1 MASFTSCSDVHNEPV
16 NDNLYPKHMISDGEV
31 SLRLPWHSLS
41 PEEATAEL
49 DSSPGGLAG
58 EEAADRLTRHGPNQL
73 VGAPPVSPF
82 QLLLDE
88 FRTPLV
94 IVLLAAA
101 LVLVGVSVLG
111 EDSDQLVDAV
121 LIGLIVLL
129 NAGLGFTQNYR
140 ANRGIESLNRLAAL
154 SAEVLRDG
162 VPEKIDAKLV
172 VPGDVVLLEEGDR
185 VPADGRLLESVH
197 LRIDESALT
206 GESVPVAKTSASSP
220 EGAILAERFSMVY
233 SSTVVMRGRGRM
245 LVTDT
250 GMRTEV
256 GKIAEE
262 VQTTDDEPTV
272 FEREVGKLAVRIG
285 WAVAVLIAVVAGL
298 QLLIG
303 ELTVLE
309 TFITAVALAV
319 AAVPEGLPVVL
330 TLALAFGTRRILER
344 RALVRSLP
352 VVEIVG
358 AAQVICSD
366 KTGTIT
372 EGRMTVRQVST
383 ANEDVASDQV
393 AAEGGDGPLAMAVLA
408 AGLCNNAHRHPDHG
422 YVGDPTETAL
432 LELADRS
439 GASLE
444 SYERSAEIPFASE
457 RKMMSV
463 VAHHP
468 GDADGLML
476 TKGAPEV
483 VLPICDRLATPQ
495 GVVSLT
501 DEQRS
506 ALVEKN
512 RALAGQALRVLALA
526 YKPQGAQA
534 QPTEE
539 GLIFAGL
546 AAMSDPPRREAA
558 EAIAAARR
566 AGIRV
571 VMITGD
577 HTLTAAAIGR
587 EVGLEGE
594 TVEAKTLDEMDQD
607 RLGEVIRHTDIFARA
622 EPRHKVKILR
632 ALKEEHDVVVM
643 TGDGVNDA
651 PALHN
656 ADVGIA
662 MGIKGTDVARDTSDM
677 VLLDD
682 NFATIVS
689 AVEEG
694 RRIFGN
700 IKKFVNYLLTGNLA
714 EVLVILVSTVFGY
727 LPITAV
733 QILWINLVTDSG
745 PAVALA
751 VDPAPKGVMR
761 EPPSHGAVLGRS
773 MAALVGTVG
782 VIVSI
787 ILLATFFVALGL
799 WDLETARTATFTGFV
814 IHEYLRLLVIRVQEQ
829 MPPFTNKWLW
839 ISVTVSLLLQVGIIY
854 TSFGNIA
861 FGTVALGLGPWVI
874 LLAGLVVGFIT
885 TVLASRWVVRR
896 FGPL

>member
-1 MASFTSCSDVHNEPV
+1 MA
-16 NDNLYPKHMISDGEV
+16 
-31 SLRLPWHSLS
+31 RLG
-41 PEEATAEL
+41 
-49 DSSPGGLAG
+49 SSPGGLSD
-58 EEAADRLTRHGPNQL
+58 EQVADRLGEHGPNQL
-73 VGAPPVSPF
+73 VGAPPVSPYK
-82 QLLLDE
+82 LLLDE
-88 FRTPLV
+88 FRSPLV
-94 IVLLAAA
+94 IVLIAAA
-101 LVLVGVSVLG
+101 LVLIGVSVLG
-111 EDSDQLVDAV
+111 DDSDQLVDAV

-140 ANRGIESLNRLAAL
+140 ANRGIESLNQLAAL
-154 SAEVLRDG
+154 SAEVLRGG
-162 VPEKIDAKLV
+162 VREKIDAKLL
-172 VPGDVVLLEEGDR
+172 VPGDVVMLEEGDR
-185 VPADGRLLESVH
+185 VPADGRLVESIH
-197 LRIDESALT
+197 LRVDESALT
-206 GESVPVAKTSASSP
+206 GESVPVAKTGEPSP
-220 EGAILAERFSMVY
+220 EDAILAERSSMVY

-245 LVTDT
+245 VVTDT
-250 GMRTEV
+250 GMGTEV

-272 FEREVGKLAVRIG
+272 FQREVGKLAVRIG
-285 WAVAVLIAVVAGL
+285 WAVAILIAIVAGL

-303 ELTVLE
+303 DLSVLE
-309 TFITAVALAV
+309 TFITSVALAV

-358 AAQVICSD
+358 AAEVICSD

-372 EGRMTVRQVST
+372 EGRMTVRQIST
-383 ANEDVASDQV
+383 VVEDIDSEQV
-393 AAEGGDGPLAMAVLA
+393 GAGAADEPLSMSVLS
-408 AGLCNNAHRHPDHG
+408 AGLCNNAHRHPEHG

-432 LELADRS
+432 LEFAEHA
-439 GASLE
+439 GAVLE
-444 SYERSAEIPFASE
+444 GHERTAEIPFASE

-463 VAHHP
+463 VVRRP
-468 GDADGLML
+468 GDSGELML
-476 TKGAPEV
+476 AKGAPEV
-483 VLPICDRLATPQ
+483 VLPICDRLSTPE
-495 GVVSLT
+495 GVVPLG
-501 DEQRS
+501 DRQRS

-512 RALAGQALRVLALA
+512 RTLAGQALRVLALA
-526 YKPQGAQA
+526 YKPQVAGSE
-534 QPTEE
+534 PTEE

-546 AAMSDPPRREAA
+546 AAMSDPPRPEAA
-558 EAIAAARR
+558 EAIAAARK

-594 TVEAKTLDEMDQD
+594 TLEARALDEMDD
-607 RLGEVIRHTDIFARA
+607 ERLGEVVANTDIFARA

-632 ALKEEHDVVVM
+632 ALKENHEVVVM

-677 VLLDD
+677 VLMDD

-700 IKKFVNYLLTGNLA
+700 IKKFVNYLLTGNFA

-751 VDPAPKGVMR
+751 VDPAPKGAMK

-773 MAALVGTVG
+773 MSALVGVVG

-787 ILLATFFVALGL
+787 ILLATFFIAIDL
-799 WDLETARTATFTGFV
+799 WDLETARTMTFTGFV
-814 IHEYLRLLVIRVQEQ
+814 IHEYLRLLVIRVQER

-854 TSFGNIA
+854 TTFGKAA
-861 FGTVALGLGPWVI
+861 FGTVALGLGPWLI
-874 LLAGLVVGFIT
+874 LLGGLVVGFGAT
-885 TVLASRWVVRR
+885 LLAGNWVVRR

>member
-1 MASFTSCSDVHNEPV
+1 MW
-16 NDNLYPKHMISDGEV
+16 KGDG
-31 SLRLPWHSLS
+31 SLRSPWHSVLAD
-41 PEEATAEL
+41 EAMARL
-49 DSSPGGLAG
+49 DSSSIGLSG
-58 EEAADRLTRHGPNQL
+58 EQAADRLTRHGPNQL

-82 QLLLDE
+82 KLLFDE
-88 FRTPLV
+88 FRSPLV
-94 IVLLAAA
+94 VVLVAAA
-101 LVLVGVSVLG
+101 VVLIGVSVLG
-111 EDSDQLVDAV
+111 NDPDQLIDAV

-140 ANRGIESLNRLAAL
+140 ANRGIESLNQMAAL
-154 SAEVLRDG
+154 SAEVLRKG
-162 VPEKIDAKLV
+162 VRENIDAKLL
-172 VPGDVVLLEEGDR
+172 VPGDVVILEEGDR
-185 VPADGRLLESVH
+185 VPADGRLVESIH
-197 LRIDESALT
+197 LRVDESALT
-206 GESVPVAKTSASSP
+206 GESVPVAKTADPSP
-220 EGAILAERFSMVY
+220 TDAILAERFSMVY

-245 LVTDT
+245 VVTET
-250 GMRTEV
+250 GMGTEV

-262 VQTTDDEPTV
+262 VQTTDDAPTV
-272 FEREVGKLAVRIG
+272 FQREVGKLAVRIG
-285 WAVAVLIAVVAGL
+285 WAVAILIAIVAGL

-303 ELTVLE
+303 DLTVLE
-309 TFITAVALAV
+309 TFITSVALAV

-358 AAQVICSD
+358 AAEVICSD

-372 EGRMTVRQVST
+372 EGRMTVRHLST
-383 ANEDVASDQV
+383 VVEDTDSDRV
-393 AAEGGDGPLAMAVLA
+393 DAATADQPLSMSVLS
-408 AGLCNNAHRHPDHG
+408 AGLCNNAHRHPQHG

-432 LELADRS
+432 LEFANHA
-439 GASLE
+439 GAVLE
-444 SYERSAEIPFASE
+444 GYERSAEIPFASE

-463 VAHHP
+463 AVRQP
-468 GDADGLML
+468 GGTGELML

-483 VLPICDRLATPQ
+483 VLPICDRLSTPE
-495 GVVSLT
+495 GVMTLT
-501 DEQRS
+501 EPQRA

-512 RALAGQALRVLALA
+512 RTLAGQALRVLALA
-526 YKPQGAQA
+526 YKPLETGAE
-534 QPTEE
+534 PTEKE
-539 GLIFAGL
+539 LIFAGL
-546 AAMSDPPRREAA
+546 AAMSDPPRAEAA
-558 EAIAAARR
+558 EAIAAAQQ

-594 TVEAKTLDEMDQD
+594 TLESGALDEMDED
-607 RLGEVIRHTDIFARA
+607 RLGEVVEATDIFARA
-622 EPRHKVKILR
+622 EPRHKVNILR
-632 ALKEEHDVVVM
+632 ALQKKHEVVVM

-662 MGIKGTDVARDTSDM
+662 MGIKGTDVARDTSDI
-677 VLLDD
+677 VLMDD

-700 IKKFVNYLLTGNLA
+700 IKKFVNYLLTGNFA

-761 EPPSHGAVLGRS
+761 EPPNHGALLGRS
-773 MAALVGTVG
+773 MTALVGTVG

-787 ILLATFFVALGL
+787 ILLATFFMALDL
-799 WDLETARTATFTGFV
+799 WDLETARTMTFTGFV
-814 IHEYLRLLVIRVQEQ
+814 IHEYLRLLVIRVQER

-854 TSFGNIA
+854 TGFGNAA
-861 FGTVALGLGPWVI
+861 FGTVALGPGPWAV
-874 LLAGLVVGFIT
+874 LLAGLVVGFGA
-885 TVLASRWVVRR
+885 TVLAGNWVVRR

>member
-1 MASFTSCSDVHNEPV
+1 MAG
-16 NDNLYPKHMISDGEV
+16 LG
-31 SLRLPWHSLS
+31 
-41 PEEATAEL
+41 
-49 DSSPGGLAG
+49 SSPSGLS
-58 EEAADRLTRHGPNQL
+58 EEDAADRLARHGPNQL
-73 VGAPPVSPF
+73 VSAPPLSPF
-82 QLLLDE
+82 KLLFDE
-88 FRTPLV
+88 FRSPLV

-101 LVLVGVSVLG
+101 LVLVAVSVLG
-111 EDSDQLVDAV
+111 DDSDQLVDAV
-121 LIGLIVLL
+121 LIGLIVVL
-129 NAGLGFTQNYR
+129 NGGLGFTQNYR
-140 ANRGIESLNRLAAL
+140 ANRGIESLNKLAAL
-154 SAEVLRDG
+154 SAEVLRGG
-162 VPEKIDAKLV
+162 VREEIDAKLV

-197 LRIDESALT
+197 LRVDESALT
-206 GESVPVAKTSASSP
+206 GESLPVAKTTAPSP
-220 EGAILAERFSMVY
+220 EDAILAERSSMAY
-233 SSTVVMRGRGRM
+233 SSTVVMRGRGKL

-250 GMRTEV
+250 GMGTEV

-262 VQTTDDEPTV
+262 VQTADDELTV
-272 FEREVGKLAVRIG
+272 FQREVGKLAVRIG
-285 WAVAVLIAVVAGL
+285 WAVAILIAIVAGL

-303 ELTVLE
+303 ELSLLE

-344 RALVRSLP
+344 KALMRSLP

-383 ANEDVASDQV
+383 VSEDIGSDQV
-393 AAEGGDGPLAMAVLA
+393 TAGIPDGPLSLAVLS

-432 LELADRS
+432 LEFAE
-439 GASLE
+439 GAGGSLE
-444 SYERSAEIPFASE
+444 GYERTAEIPFSSE
-457 RKMMSV
+457 RKMMTV
-463 VAHHP
+463 VVRQP
-468 GDADGLML
+468 GNAAGLML

-483 VLPICDRLATPQ
+483 ILPLCDRVSTPE
-495 GVVSLT
+495 GVVT
-501 DEQRS
+501 MTGERRS

-512 RALAGQALRVLALA
+512 RTLAGQALRVLALA
-526 YKPQGAQA
+526 YKPQEALA
-534 QPTEE
+534 ESAEE
-539 GLIFAGL
+539 GFIFAGL
-546 AAMSDPPRREAA
+546 AAMSDPPRPEAA
-558 EAIAAARR
+558 EAIADARR

-594 TVEAKTLDEMDQD
+594 TVEAKSLDEMDGDQI
-607 RLGEVIRHTDIFARA
+607 GEVIQRTDIFARA
-622 EPRHKVKILR
+622 EPRHKVKILK
-632 ALKEEHDVVVM
+632 ALKEDHDVVVM

-714 EVLVILVSTVFGY
+714 EVLVILVATVFGH

-751 VDPAPKGVMR
+751 VDPAPKDTMR
-761 EPPSHGAVLGRS
+761 QPPSRGAVLGRS
-773 MAALVGTVG
+773 MTALVGSVG
-782 VIVSI
+782 AVVAI
-787 ILLATFFVALGL
+787 ILLATFFVALDL
-799 WDLETARTATFTGFV
+799 WDLETARTVTFTGFV
-814 IHEYLRLLVIRVQEQ
+814 IHEYLRLVVIRVQER

-839 ISVTVSLLLQVGIIY
+839 ISVTVSLLLQIGIIY
-854 TSFGNIA
+854 TSFGNTA
-861 FGTVALGLGPWVI
+861 FGTVALGSGPWLL
-874 LLAGLVVGFIT
+874 LLAGLVVGFFT

-896 FGPL
+896 FGAL

>member
-1 MASFTSCSDVHNEPV
+1 MVSGGEYSARPSWHN
-16 NDNLYPKHMISDGEV
+16 
-31 SLRLPWHSLS
+31 LS
-41 PEEATAEL
+41 VDEALAEL
-49 DSSPGGLAG
+49 GSSPSGLSQ
-58 EEAADRLTRHGPNQL
+58 EDAADRLSSHGPNQL
-73 VGAPPVSPF
+73 VSAAPVSPLK
-82 QLLLDE
+82 LLLDE
-88 FRTPLV
+88 FRSPLV

-101 LVLVGVSVLG
+101 LVLVAVSVLG
-111 EDSDQLVDAV
+111 DDSDQLVDAV
-121 LIGLIVLL
+121 LIGLIVVL
-129 NAGLGFTQNYR
+129 NSGLGFTQNFR
-140 ANRGIESLNRLAAL
+140 ANRGIESLNQLAAL
-154 SAEVLRDG
+154 SAEVLRG
-162 VPEKIDAKLV
+162 GLREEIDAKLV

-185 VPADGRLLESVH
+185 VPADGRLLESAH
-197 LRIDESALT
+197 LRVDESALT
-206 GESVPVAKTSASSP
+206 GESLPVAKTSAPSA
-220 EGAILAERFSMVY
+220 EEAILAERSSMAY
-233 SSTVVMRGRGRM
+233 SSTVVMRGRGKLM
-245 LVTDT
+245 VTDT
-250 GMRTEV
+250 GMGTEV

-262 VQTTDDEPTV
+262 VQTTDDESTV
-272 FEREVGKLAVRIG
+272 FQREVGKLAVRIG
-285 WAVAVLIAVVAGL
+285 WAVAILIAIVAGL
-298 QLLIG
+298 QLLVG
-303 ELTVLE
+303 ELSLLE

-344 RALVRSLP
+344 KALVRSLP

-372 EGRMTVRQVST
+372 EGRMTVRRVST
-383 ANEDVASDQV
+383 VAGDIDTDHLT
-393 AAEGGDGPLAMAVLA
+393 AGITDGPLSMAVLS

-422 YVGDPTETAL
+422 YMGDPTETAL
-432 LELADRS
+432 LEFAE
-439 GASLE
+439 GAGVSLE
-444 SYERSAEIPFASE
+444 RYDRTAEIPFASE

-463 VAHHP
+463 VVHDP
-468 GDADGLML
+468 GDGTGLML

-483 VLPICDRLATPQ
+483 VLPLCGRVSTPE
-495 GVVSLT
+495 GVVSMT
-501 DEQRS
+501 PEQRS

-526 YKPQGAQA
+526 YKPQEALA
-534 QPTEE
+534 EPAEE
-539 GLIFAGL
+539 GLTFAGL
-546 AAMSDPPRREAA
+546 AAMSDPPRPEAA
-558 EAIAAARR
+558 EAIADARR

-577 HTLTAAAIGR
+577 HSLTASAIGR
-587 EVGLEGE
+587 EVGLKGE
-594 TVEAKTLDEMDQD
+594 TVEAKSLEEMEGDQ
-607 RLGEVIRHTDIFARA
+607 LGEVIQRTDIFARA

-632 ALKEEHDVVVM
+632 ALKEDHDVVIM

-700 IKKFVNYLLTGNLA
+700 IKKFVNYLLTGNFA
-714 EVLVILVSTVFGY
+714 EVLVILVATVFGH

-751 VDPAPKGVMR
+751 VDPAPKDTMR
-761 EPPSHGAVLGRS
+761 RPPSHGAVLGRS
-773 MAALVGTVG
+773 MTALVGSVG
-782 VIVSI
+782 VVVSI
-787 ILLATFFVALGL
+787 ILLATFFVALDL
-799 WDLETARTATFTGFV
+799 WDLETARTVTFTGFV
-814 IHEYLRLLVIRVQEQ
+814 IHEYLRLVVIRVQER

-839 ISVTVSLLLQVGIIY
+839 ISVTVSLLLQIGIIY
-854 TSFGNIA
+854 TSFGNTA
-861 FGTVALGLGPWVI
+861 FGTVPLGSGPWI
-874 LLAGLVVGFIT
+874 LLLAGLVVGFFA

-896 FGPL
+896 FGAL